1 MKHYCTFSE
10 AIREGA
16 KLRPQA
22 FEEYYIDGG
31 SCAVGAA
38 AEAMG
43 FGEGCVAEA
52 ENTFAYM
59 QAAGVDCPACKRI
72 NSLLGTCTHLNDV
85 HKWTR
90 EHIADW
96 LEAEEE
102 KLGYITLIDEKEEA
116 QEREL
121 VTV

>member
-22 FEEYYIDGG
+22 FNEYYIDGG

-43 FGEGCVAEA
+43 FDKVRMVEA
-52 ENTFAYM
+52 ENAFAYM

-72 NSLLGTCTHLNDV
+72 NSLLGVCTHLNDT
-85 HKWTR
+85 HRWTR
-90 EHIADW
+90 EQIADW
-96 LEAEEE
+96 LETEEE
-102 KLGYITLIDEKEEA
+102 K
-116 QEREL
+116 
-121 VTV
+121 